1 MQNENPFAQD
11 DSNVF

>member
-11 DSNVF
+11 DSNAF